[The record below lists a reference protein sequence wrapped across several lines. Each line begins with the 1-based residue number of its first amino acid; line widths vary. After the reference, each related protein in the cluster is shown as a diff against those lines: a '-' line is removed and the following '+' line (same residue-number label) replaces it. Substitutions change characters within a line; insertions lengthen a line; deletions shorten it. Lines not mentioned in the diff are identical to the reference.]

1 MTLEPTAALMVVAP
15 EPDPELVIVPM
26 LFIEPVAKVIV
37 PVVAP
42 ALMTKLLVPVTPP
55 LKVVEIAVP
64 VLPIVKVPLVPKD
77 NAIGL
82 LKVKPVVA
90 TCKVALLEPLAAPK
104 VTVLELEPKAEAEVE
119 ATKVPAEM
127 VVPPV

>member
-1 MTLEPTAALMVVAP
+1 MTLEPTAALMVVVP
-15 EPDPELVIVPM
+15 EPEPELVIVPM
-26 LFIEPVAKVIV
+26 LLMEPVVKVIV

-64 VLPIVKVPLVPKD
+64 VLPIVKVPLVPED
-77 NAIGL
+77 NTIGL
-82 LKVKPVVA
+82 LKVKLLVA

-104 VTVLELEPKAEAEVE
+104 VTGPEPKEEAEVE

-127 VVPPV
+127 VVPPL